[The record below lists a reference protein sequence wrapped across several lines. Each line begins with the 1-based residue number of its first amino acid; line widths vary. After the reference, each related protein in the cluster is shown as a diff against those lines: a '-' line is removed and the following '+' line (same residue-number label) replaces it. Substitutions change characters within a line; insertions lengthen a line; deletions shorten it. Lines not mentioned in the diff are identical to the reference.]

1 MNALGVLHA
10 AGLGL
15 GLGVVT
21 SMSPAVINVSIVDA
35 ATAGR
40 RRFATGLGLG
50 GAAAD
55 VIHAGL
61 AFAGVGSVVIAN
73 PRLVRGLAIVAAAAI
88 VGYAVVIWR
97 RRAADGKARDRAGP
111 RAPDERGA
119 RAEAGE
125 GGVAAGRAG
134 QPEGTTLRERAGRVG
149 RGAATGFALTLINPA
164 ALAAWVAV
172 AAAAWRDAGL
182 AEAAVI
188 AGGVGAG
195 SALWFT
201 LLAHWI
207 GRVRRDHPVL
217 AVVPRVSLILLIA
230 IALVGVIR
238 AL

>member
-1 MNALGVLHA
+1 MTALGVLGA

-15 GLGVVT
+15 GLGAVT

-35 ATAGR
+35 AAAGR

-61 AFAGVGSVVIAN
+61 AFAGVGSVVISD
-73 PRLVRGLAIVAAAAI
+73 PQLVRGLAVVAAAAI
-88 VGYAVVIWR
+88 VAYAVTTWGR
-97 RRAADGKARDRAGP
+97 RRRPEWPVPDAAP
-111 RAPDERGA
+111 P
-119 RAEAGE
+119 
-125 GGVAAGRAG
+125 AAGS
-134 QPEGTTLRERAGRVG
+134 PGRLG
-149 RGAATGFALTLINPA
+149 RGATTGFALTLLNPA

-172 AAAAWRDAGL
+172 AAAAWPGAAL
-182 AEAAVI
+182 LEAAVI

-201 LLAHWI
+201 LLARWI
-207 GRVRRDHPVL
+207 AGVRRDHPAL
-217 AVVPRVSLILLIA
+217 TAVPRVSLILLIA
-230 IALVGVIR
+230 IAIAGVVR

>member
-1 MNALGVLHA
+1 VNALGVLHA

-40 RRFATGLGLG
+40 RRFATGLGIG
-50 GAAAD
+50 GATAD

-97 RRAADGKARDRAGP
+97 RRAAGGEARDRAGP
-111 RAPDERGA
+111 REPDERGA
-119 RAEAGE
+119 AAQ
-125 GGVAAGRAG
+125 GGDAAGRAG
-134 QPEGTTLRERAGRVG
+134 DAEGGTLRARLGRVS
-149 RGAATGFALTLINPA
+149 RGAATGFALTLVNPA

-172 AAAAWRDAGL
+172 AAAAWRDAAL

-201 LLAHWI
+201 LLARWI

-217 AVVPRVSLILLIA
+217 AAVPRVSLILLIA